1 MPSSAAGGGS
11 CSAALSRGWCAAVI
25 PLAFNINVWQQ
36 YADAMANRPPS
47 QWLSPTL
54 GSLLRLAF
62 DEHLFRLQFVP
73 MAAGLVWF
81 AWHWRKTRYWNWRE
95 QLPLLLLVSFVTAPY
110 GAWPF
115 DMVLLLP
122 AAIALFV
129 SWDRGRL
136 GRAAGIPGGLAAINL
151 GCLILNLLKFSSF
164 WFLWVSPA
172 VLLLYAMGTR
182 QSAPVADDPVV
193 PAPRE
198 REAVP
203 A

>member
-1 MPSSAAGGGS
+1 
-11 CSAALSRGWCAAVI
+11 
-25 PLAFNINVWQQ
+25 
-36 YADAMANRPPS
+36 
-47 QWLSPTL
+47 
-54 GSLLRLAF
+54 LRLAF
-62 DEHLFRLQFVP
+62 GEHLFRLQFVP
-73 MAAGLVWF
+73 ILVGLAWF
-81 AWHWRKTRYWNWRE
+81 AWHWRKTTEWHWRE

-122 AAIALFV
+122 AATALFV

-136 GRAAGIPGGLAAINL
+136 GRAVEGPGGLIAVNL
-151 GCLILNLLKFSSF
+151 GCLVLNLFKFSSF

-182 QSAPVADDPVV
+182 QRAPVADVAGSV
-193 PAPRE
+193 APTA